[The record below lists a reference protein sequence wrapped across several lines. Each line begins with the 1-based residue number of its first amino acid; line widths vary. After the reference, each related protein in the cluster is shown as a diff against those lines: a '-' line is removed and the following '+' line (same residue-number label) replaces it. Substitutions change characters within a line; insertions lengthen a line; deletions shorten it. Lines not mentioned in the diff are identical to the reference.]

1 MKRKETEKP
10 PVGSLTEVRLESVRG
25 LEDVPEWE
33 SLIMS
38 VDSGAGA
45 TVVGENMIKAV
56 SAINPRPD
64 IKYEV
69 ADGSHIP
76 NMGEKDFAA
85 FTDCGSLRRI
95 TAQVTEVNKAL
106 LSVARLVQSGHRAV
120 FDPAMS
126 YIEHCESGEWFPLEE
141 SNGTYALR
149 LWIHRDQKSPFGG
162 QAQ

>member
-1 MKRKETEKP
+1 MLSIVEP
-10 PVGSLTEVRLESVRG
+10 
-25 LEDVPEWE
+25 
-33 SLIMS
+33 I
-38 VDSGAGA
+38 
-45 TVVGENMIKAV
+45 VVLVVVVSDNVVKAV
-56 SAINPRPD
+56 SAIDPRPD

-76 NMGEKDFAA
+76 NLGEKDFAA

-106 LSVARLVQSGHRAV
+106 LSVAKLVQSGHTAA

-126 YIEHCESGEWFPLEE
+126 YIEHCDSGECFPLEE
-141 SNGTYALR
+141 NNGTYALR
-149 LWIHRDQKSPFGG
+149 LWVRRDQKSPFGR